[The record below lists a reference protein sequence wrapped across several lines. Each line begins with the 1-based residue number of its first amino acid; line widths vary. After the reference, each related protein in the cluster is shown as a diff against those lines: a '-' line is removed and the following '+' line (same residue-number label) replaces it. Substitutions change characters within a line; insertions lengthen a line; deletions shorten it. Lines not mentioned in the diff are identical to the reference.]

1 MKFKLP
7 NFLWGMMLLSV
18 TILLQVSCISEN
30 SDPSHPVDPNAG
42 LEKSI
47 DEPAVDPFQNLRMDP
62 NTLKMLADLRA
73 AIAKYHDLADAEA
86 DGYSLGSACVSHPE
100 LGGMGFHYVN
110 FPNVDGNYDPTH
122 PEAILYEMDKNGQMK
137 LVAVE
142 FIVVTEA
149 WEGEELPHFG
159 SQIFDTALAP
169 APLPFDNYQLHVWIW
184 KHNPAGIFTKFNPK
198 VKCGDQSGGH

>member
-7 NFLWGMMLLSV
+7 KLLWGMMLLSV
-18 TILLQVSCISEN
+18 AILLQVSCISEN
-30 SDPSHPVDPNAG
+30 SDPSTPVDPNAG

-73 AIAKYHDLADAEA
+73 AIAKYHDLGDAEA
-86 DGYSLGSACVSHPE
+86 DGYSLGSACVSHPD

-110 FPNVDGNYDPTH
+110 FANVDGNYDPTQ

-198 VKCGDQSGGH
+198 VECGGQSNGH